1 LHIFLTKENKIGVSL
16 LLEKF
21 LLDTQY
27 DYRNW
32 TKTRSWCIR
41 SY

>member
-1 LHIFLTKENKIGVSL
+1 LFLLFLKESNESL
-16 LLEKF
+16 LKNKNF
-21 LLDTQY
+21 GDTHY